1 MIKYIILITLF
12 NLINSCSSVTTPH
25 SKKPTPSESSS
36 AQSAKD
42 EEYKRKIASLE
53 KKIQELEKK
62 KSEPV
67 EVEPPKELSAPQ
79 EVAAPKEIS
88 APKEIYSK
96 SSEDRKKKQIKN
108 SWIDPLTG
116 MKFLFIPG
124 GTFLM
129 GSHLS
134 EKNRFINETLHE
146 VKVGEFWMGEKEV
159 TNYQYFLFDPNHS
172 SKDSKYQDLANDDQ
186 PVAGVTLFEAQAYA
200 KWLSNKTG
208 KHFHIPTE
216 AMWEY
221 AARAGT
227 TSPYFWGENIE
238 LACNYANIADETSM
252 REIGFKNIIKCD
264 DRYKTSA
271 PVGSYFPNAYGLYD
285 MIGNVW
291 EWTCSAYTIS
301 FAGNS
306 KIYYNGNE
314 NNCSNKKST
323 RFVLRGG
330 SWDNAKWG
338 LRSAYRFAGWP
349 GYKTFY
355 NAGFR
360 LVFK

>member
-1 MIKYIILITLF
+1 MIRLLIVLSLVL
-12 NLINSCSSVTTPH
+12 NLAACASKSNPP

-36 AQSAKD
+36 SQSAKD
-42 EEYKRKIASLE
+42 EEYKRKISALE
-53 KKIQELEKK
+53 KQVQELEKQK
-62 KSEPV
+62 AEPI
-67 EVEPPKELSAPQ
+67 EVEPPQEVSEPQ
-79 EVAAPKEIS
+79 EVS
-88 APKEIYSK
+88 APKEVSAPMEVNSK
-96 SSEDRKKKQIKN
+96 LSKDRKKKQIKD

-129 GSHLS
+129 GSPLS

-146 VKVGEFWMGEKEV
+146 VNVGDFWMGEKEV
-159 TNYQYFLFDPNHS
+159 TNYQYFLFNPNHS
-172 SKDSKYQDLANDDQ
+172 SRDSKYPDLANDDQ

-208 KHFHIPTE
+208 KHFQIPTE

-271 PVGSYFPNAYGLYD
+271 PVGSYLPNAYGLYD

-301 FAGNS
+301 SASNS

-314 NNCSNKKST
+314 NNCSNKKSI

-330 SWDNAKWG
+330 SWDNSKWR
-338 LRSAYRFAGWP
+338 LRTAYRFAGWP

-360 LVFK
+360 LVYK

>member
-1 MIKYIILITLF
+1 
-12 NLINSCSSVTTPH
+12 
-25 SKKPTPSESSS
+25 
-36 AQSAKD
+36 
-42 EEYKRKIASLE
+42 
-53 KKIQELEKK
+53 
-62 KSEPV
+62 
-67 EVEPPKELSAPQ
+67 
-79 EVAAPKEIS
+79 
-88 APKEIYSK
+88 
-96 SSEDRKKKQIKN
+96 
-108 SWIDPLTG
+108 
-116 MKFLFIPG
+116 
-124 GTFLM
+124 M
-129 GSHLS
+129 GSPLS

-146 VKVGEFWMGEKEV
+146 VNVGDFWMGEKEV
-159 TNYQYFLFDPNHS
+159 TNYQYFLFNPNHS
-172 SKDSKYQDLANDDQ
+172 SRDSKYPDLANDDQ

-208 KHFHIPTE
+208 KHFQIPTE

-271 PVGSYFPNAYGLYD
+271 PVGSYLPNAYGLYD

-301 FAGNS
+301 SASNS

-314 NNCSNKKST
+314 NNCSNKKSI

-330 SWDNAKWG
+330 SWDNSKWG
-338 LRSAYRFAGWP
+338 LRTAYRFAGWP

-360 LVFK
+360 LVYK